1 MKDMNANILVIEDEQ
16 AISEMIEVILQ
27 AEGIENITICH
38 TYIEAL
44 QKISLKSYDFYIVD
58 IMLGNENGLKLAPI
72 IREKTK
78 APIFYVSAKDSD
90 ADKLK
95 GFLHGADDYVTKPF
109 NPMELAARV
118 KVQLQRYLDMK
129 HSKQVLSYQIGS
141 CLFNT
146 KTAELQKDTHIE
158 QLSGKMYHLL
168 LYLCEHAGQVI
179 SRNQIYEHVW
189 EDSYLIDDNS
199 VMVYIRKLRE
209 KIEPEPSKPKYLK
222 TIRGIGYK
230 LQFEETI

>member
-1 MKDMNANILVIEDEQ
+1 MNANIIVIEDEQ
-16 AISEMIEVILQ
+16 AISEMVEVILQ

-38 TYIEAL
+38 TYAEAL
-44 QKISLKSYDFYIVD
+44 QKISLQSYDFYIID
-58 IMLGNENGLKLAPI
+58 IMLGHENGLKLAPI
-72 IREKTK
+72 IRGKTK

-90 ADKLK
+90 SDKLK
-95 GFLHGADDYVTKPF
+95 GFLHGADDYITKPF

-118 KVQLQRYLDMK
+118 KVQLKRYLDMK
-129 HSKQVLSYQIGS
+129 HANQVLSYQIGS

-146 KTAELQKDTHIE
+146 ETAELCKGTQIE
-158 QLSGKMYHLL
+158 QLSGKLYHLL
-168 LYLCEHAGQVI
+168 IYLCENAGQVI
-179 SRNQIYEHVW
+179 SRHQIYEHVW
-189 EDSYLIDDNS
+189 ENSYLIDDNS

-230 LQFEETI
+230 LQFEDTL

>member
-1 MKDMNANILVIEDEQ
+1 MNANIIVIEDEQ

-38 TYIEAL
+38 TYAEAL
-44 QKISLKSYDFYIVD
+44 QMVTRQTFDFYIVD

-90 ADKLK
+90 ADKLR
-95 GFLHGADDYVTKPF
+95 GFLHGADDYITKPF

-118 KVQLQRYLDMK
+118 KVQLQRYLAA
-129 HSKQVLSYQIGS
+129 KQVNRVFTYKFGP

-146 KTAELQKDTHIE
+146 ETAELHKDTHIE

-168 LYLCEHAGQVI
+168 LYLCEHAGQVL

-209 KIEPEPSKPKYLK
+209 KIEPEPSKPVYLK

-230 LQFEETI
+230 LQFEEPL